1 MVELFTEKIEC
12 CGCGACMN
20 VCSKEAI
27 SMKKDEY
34 GFVYPRINM
43 EKCIGCGACKKVCA
57 FQSNTIKNK
66 PQKVYAIASKNNNI
80 VKKSASGG
88 LFATMATYVLEQG
101 GYVYGAVMKQK
112 EHELHICHVC
122 CDAKENLHS
131 LQGSKYVQSSLNMIF
146 RDVQMRLKS
155 NSLILFSGTPCQVD
169 ALKSYLKKDYKNL
182 ITVDIV
188 CHGVPN
194 EQFFND
200 YIHYLEKKI
209 GGEIIDFK
217 FRDKSSGWG
226 YNLTAEYIREDG
238 DTEYYK
244 MSSSD
249 SSYFDMFISSIVLR
263 ENCYQCKYA
272 NEKRAGDITIG
283 DYWGV
288 EDEHPE
294 ILQQNGGSLSEQS
307 GISVMM
313 LNNEKGINF
322 FNNIKAQFDYYES
335 TFEKAAKKNTQLT
348 CPVKFTKERKK
359 VLDMYKNRGYGA
371 VEFYFLYRIQKQ
383 KVKCIIRR
391 ILPKVIRQKIKQTLY
406 K

>member
-1 MVELFTEKIEC
+1 
-12 CGCGACMN
+12 
-20 VCSKEAI
+20 
-27 SMKKDEY
+27 
-34 GFVYPRINM
+34 
-43 EKCIGCGACKKVCA
+43 
-57 FQSNTIKNK
+57 
-66 PQKVYAIASKNNNI
+66 
-80 VKKSASGG
+80 
-88 LFATMATYVLEQG
+88 
-101 GYVYGAVMKQK
+101 
-112 EHELHICHVC
+112 
-122 CDAKENLHS
+122 
-131 LQGSKYVQSSLNMIF
+131 
-146 RDVQMRLKS
+146 
-155 NSLILFSGTPCQVD
+155 
-169 ALKSYLKKDYKNL
+169 
-182 ITVDIV
+182 
-188 CHGVPN
+188 
-194 EQFFND
+194 
-200 YIHYLEKKI
+200 
-209 GGEIIDFK
+209 
-217 FRDKSSGWG
+217 
-226 YNLTAEYIREDG
+226 
-238 DTEYYK
+238 

-371 VEFYFLYRIQKQ
+371 VESYFLYRIQKQ